1 MRFDG
6 RWVYGF
12 IAILFMS
19 AWIVGLAPA
28 QETGEEAPAEEQ
40 IVGDPKAGEKLVE
53 TLDCRQ
59 CHVIQGDGGEVGP
72 DLTNVGL
79 RRPKEWLAR
88 WLEDP
93 TLFRPSS
100 GMPGFTWK
108 SEQEIYDIIAYLDT
122 LKQPVEKEKI
132 LKEKNR
138 IKSGQ
143 MLVKAY
149 DCRACHK
156 IVDGGID
163 IYPDLTHAGKKLK
176 PEWDKA
182 FLKNPE
188 SWNKYTFMPNFNLS
202 DQEVEAIV
210 AYILSRKK

>member
-1 MRFDG
+1 MRFEG

-28 QETGEEAPAEEQ
+28 QEAGEEAPAEEQ

-59 CHVIQGDGGEVGP
+59 CHTIHGDGGEVGP
-72 DLTNVGL
+72 DLSNIGL
-79 RRPKEWLAR
+79 RRSQDWLVR

-108 SEQEIYDIIAYLDT
+108 SEQEIYDI
-122 LKQPVEKEKI
+122 
-132 LKEKNR
+132 
-138 IKSGQ
+138 
-143 MLVKAY
+143 
-149 DCRACHK
+149 
-156 IVDGGID
+156 
-163 IYPDLTHAGKKLK
+163 
-176 PEWDKA
+176 
-182 FLKNPE
+182 
-188 SWNKYTFMPNFNLS
+188 
-202 DQEVEAIV
+202 
-210 AYILSRKK
+210 